1 MFNTAIFL
9 GPSLD
14 TAAALAILNAT
25 YLPPIK
31 RGDLSQL
38 SREIKTVGII
48 DGEFYQNLAVS
59 PKEVLQLLNR
69 GIKVYGSSS
78 TGALRAAETH
88 IYGMVGIGA
97 IFEMYRDELI
107 DADDEVALT
116 YDQNMYRPSS
126 EPLINIRFALK
137 AAVLEGLIP
146 EFVAD
151 GIIKEIKA
159 LYFPFRSYRLVVQ
172 RFPKL
177 KSFIEKNRPNQKRD
191 DAKLLLQTIAR
202 AGRDLL

>member
-1 MFNTAIFL
+1 MCDTAIFL

-14 TAAALAILNAT
+14 AAAARSILKAT

-38 SREIKTVGII
+38 SGEIKTVGII
-48 DGEFYQNLAVS
+48 DGEFYQSLAVS
-59 PKEVLQLLNR
+59 PKEVLQLLDR

-88 IYGMVGIGA
+88 IYGMVGMGA
-97 IFEMYRDELI
+97 IFEMYRDGMI

-116 YDQNMYRPSS
+116 YDQDSYRSSS

-137 AAVLEGLIP
+137 AAALEGLMP
-146 EFVAD
+146 ESAAD
-151 GIIKEIKA
+151 GLIKEMKA

-172 RFPKL
+172 RFPKM
-177 KSFIEKNRPNQKRD
+177 KSFIEKNGPNQKRD

-202 AGRDLL
+202 SGA